1 MAPAQRVVC
10 IGWPGSVPIHRWRL
24 YGVFTESMRQLGWVG
39 GLNYVVEDA
48 SYDGRA
54 ERIPAVVAELMAR
67 KPDLLIGSG
76 SPPMR
81 SLMSATSTIPI
92 VMYAVGDPV
101 GQGFVPNLA
110 RPDGNVT
117 GSSALNEG
125 MEGKQFELLMQA
137 VPRTRRVG
145 VTFSPDAPQQVRAVR
160 DIEAA
165 AARQGVQ
172 VLAVP
177 LRSPDEVD
185 AVIETLQRER
195 IDAVHFFQATWINA
209 GGAERL
215 ARVALQ
221 QRWPSVLSDVDHARA
236 GVLLTYGWRKEDLLR
251 RLPHYVDRTLK
262 GTPPGVMPVEQ
273 PTRFY
278 LTLQPEDCARAGPDT
293 AAVAA
298 AAGHGG
304 DRMSTRRRALAAG
317 LALGPLALRP
327 LPARDQTQLRPV
339 RRLGVLGNVPS
350 LPAPVLEQLLLARG
364 WRVGGNLLLEERW
377 ARGDMARL
385 GELARQLLN
394 ARVDVISAEGDLAAQ
409 AAAAATRSVPIVMHG
424 LAPVELGLAQSLA
437 RPGGNVTGV
446 VYQANDYMGKQLDL
460 LRAIRPGLQRLGIVD
475 NANPFGRG
483 WHAGWQEAVQ
493 GWGISLHKV
502 PYPVTLAELDLTLAS
517 AQRER
522 VQSIE
527 FSLNHAL
534 RGEGWRT
541 IGGWAL
547 QHKVVTSAPE

>member
-1 MAPAQRVVC
+1 
-10 IGWPGSVPIHRWRL
+10 
-24 YGVFTESMRQLGWVG
+24 
-39 GLNYVVEDA
+39 
-48 SYDGRA
+48 
-54 ERIPAVVAELMAR
+54 
-67 KPDLLIGSG
+67 
-76 SPPMR
+76 
-81 SLMSATSTIPI
+81 
-92 VMYAVGDPV
+92 
-101 GQGFVPNLA
+101 
-110 RPDGNVT
+110 
-117 GSSALNEG
+117 
-125 MEGKQFELLMQA
+125 
-137 VPRTRRVG
+137 
-145 VTFSPDAPQQVRAVR
+145 
-160 DIEAA
+160 
-165 AARQGVQ
+165 
-172 VLAVP
+172 
-177 LRSPDEVD
+177 
-185 AVIETLQRER
+185 
-195 IDAVHFFQATWINA
+195 
-209 GGAERL
+209 
-215 ARVALQ
+215 
-221 QRWPSVLSDVDHARA
+221 
-236 GVLLTYGWRKEDLLR
+236 
-251 RLPHYVDRTLK
+251 
-262 GTPPGVMPVEQ
+262 
-273 PTRFY
+273 
-278 LTLQPEDCARAGPDT
+278 
-293 AAVAA
+293 
-298 AAGHGG
+298 
-304 DRMSTRRRALAAG
+304 MSTRRRALAAG

-394 ARVDVISAEGDLAAQ
+394 TRVDVISAEGDLAAQ

-475 NANPFGRG
+475 SGNPFGQG

-547 QHKVVTSAPE
+547 QHKVVTSAPEYARGEAMLAFGANGAHFIQLVLDQLDPMLRGANPAELPIQQPTRFDIVIAKRQLRSIGLEVPLPVLLQATEVIE